1 MTCQK
6 PAIFAVKTTAEGEG
20 PSSGNDHVLVVF
32 RCGGAIGAGHLSIR
46 GTADAVINADD
57 GRCRSWN
64 RPDRTRARV
73 TA

>member
-6 PAIFAVKTTAEGEG
+6 LAIFAVETSSEGKG

-46 GTADAVINADD
+46 GAADAVVNADD
-57 GRCRSWN
+57 GRCRSRN
-64 RPDRTRARV
+64 RRDLARARV
-73 TA
+73 GA